1 MTRTT
6 RSVITSSPEE
16 TTALGRELAAALKPP
31 ALVLLSGELGAGKTT
46 LVKGIVSGLGLA
58 REEDVTSPSF
68 VFVHVYGN
76 GARLYHV
83 DLYRVEQAAELETLG
98 VEDFLAEKAVVVV
111 EWAERLKLPALR
123 PALRV
128 RLEAVSDSERRI
140 QIEGGGDEHS
150 TA

>member
-76 GARLYHV
+76 GVRLYHV
-83 DLYRVEQAAELETLG
+83 DLYRIEQTAELETLG
-98 VEDFLAEKAVVVV
+98 VEDFLTEKAVVVV

-128 RLEAVSDSERRI
+128 QMEAVSDSERRI
-140 QIEGGGDEHS
+140 LVEGGGDEQS

>member
-76 GARLYHV
+76 GVRLYHV
-83 DLYRVEQAAELETLG
+83 DLYRIEQTAELETLG
-98 VEDFLAEKAVVVV
+98 VEDFLTEKAVVVV

-128 RLEAVSDSERRI
+128 QMEAVSDSERRI
-140 QIEGGGDEHS
+140 LVDGGGDEQS